1 MVGSEISVSE
11 AYWCLTDEKLVEE
24 TSFCRCCGFRF
35 DLCLCFVVVAVVLAA
50 FAGLYLSCGFCNF
63 VWFFI
68 TRSRRNAEPSTQ
80 TSTGER
86 EGADVLSGEVEE
98 DKAVEIV
105 TLCACM
111 SYVYGAQEIGCQ

>member
-1 MVGSEISVSE
+1 M
-11 AYWCLTDEKLVEE
+11 EE

-50 FAGLYLSCGFCNF
+50 FAGLYLSCGLCNF

-80 TSTGER
+80 TSTG
-86 EGADVLSGEVEE
+86 DVLSGEVEE
-98 DKAVEIV
+98 DKAIEIV
-105 TLCACM
+105 I
-111 SYVYGAQEIGCQ
+111 EK